1 LSIFQALI
9 LGIVQGATEFLP
21 ISSSGHLVLLPWWFG
36 WDSPALAF
44 ATTLHLGTLV
54 AVIAYFYRDLWEITL
69 AWLRS
74 LMHRDMTSKAW
85 LGWWLILGTV
95 PAVVLGLALEDYLE
109 RLFGSPPAVAALL
122 LATGAILVLSEYLGS
137 RRRDMDDLGWID
149 AVIIGFAQACAIAP
163 GISRS
168 GTTIAAGL
176 KRGLKRED
184 AARFSFLLSIPI
196 IAGTGL
202 MQLLVLASESPQ
214 GGQLS
219 ALAVGFFAA
228 AVTGYFAIRFLLRYM
243 QRGTLYPFAIY
254 CWVVGSISLIA
265 ALL

>member
-1 LSIFQALI
+1 MI

-21 ISSSGHLVLLPWWFG
+21 ISSSGHLVLVPMWFG
-36 WDSPALAF
+36 WESPALAF

-54 AVIAYFYRDLWEITL
+54 SVIAYFYRDLWEIAV

-74 LMHRDMTSKAW
+74 LMRREMTSKAW

-95 PAVVLGLALEDYLE
+95 PAVVLGLTLETFLE
-109 RLFGSPPAVAALL
+109 GLFGSPPAVAALL
-122 LATGAILVLSEYLGS
+122 LATGVILALSEYLGS
-137 RRRDMDDLGWID
+137 RRRDMDDLGWLD
-149 AVIIGFAQACAIAP
+149 AVSIGFAQACAIAP

-176 KRGLKRED
+176 ARGLKRED

-202 MQLLVLASESPQ
+202 MQLVDLASESPQ
-214 GGQLS
+214 DGQLD
-219 ALAVGFFAA
+219 ALAMGFLAA
-228 AVTGYFAIRFLLRYM
+228 SVTGYFAIRLLLKYL

-254 CWVVGSISLIA
+254 CWVVGDVSLIA
-265 ALL
+265 TLL

>member
-1 LSIFQALI
+1 
-9 LGIVQGATEFLP
+9 
-21 ISSSGHLVLLPWWFG
+21 
-36 WDSPALAF
+36 
-44 ATTLHLGTLV
+44 
-54 AVIAYFYRDLWEITL
+54 
-69 AWLRS
+69 
-74 LMHRDMTSKAW
+74 
-85 LGWWLILGTV
+85 
-95 PAVVLGLALEDYLE
+95 LEDYLE

-122 LATGAILVLSEYLGS
+122 LATGAILALSEYLGS

-202 MQLLVLASESPQ
+202 MQLLVLTSESPQ
-214 GGQLS
+214 GAQLS
-219 ALAVGFFAA
+219 ALAVGFLAA
-228 AVTGYFAIRFLLRYM
+228 AVTGYFAIRLLLRYM

-254 CWVVGSISLIA
+254 CWVVGGISFIA
-265 ALL
+265 AL